1 MIDDTYRVRLDAF
14 EGPLD
19 LLLYLI
25 RKDEVDL
32 HDIPIASITEQ
43 YLAYIAQIQHDCR
56 RVDIDTAGEFLVM
69 AATLMEIKSRMLM
82 PQPEVAAAHATGERK
97 GEKADPREEL
107 VRQLLEYK
115 RYRDAANALE
125 ARAEEWRRRFPA
137 GHAKLDSEALSAA
150 IEAAP
155 DVEMEDLD
163 LLDLVEAFR
172 RIADTVNFDR
182 LGEHQVTYD
191 DTPLEL
197 HAEDIVLRIRE
208 EGGETGELTLQSM
221 FGGRSRGEM
230 VGLFLALLQLVKS
243 RRVRVRQD
251 RAEGLILVR
260 LGEEDGEASS
270 EDDDARAGAATET
283 ASETAK
289 GQEAGQA

>member
-1 MIDDTYRVRLDAF
+1 MIEDTYRVRLEAF

-32 HDIPIASITEQ
+32 HNIPIASITEQ
-43 YLAYIAQIQHDCR
+43 YLAYIEQLQHDSL

-82 PQPEVAAAHATGERK
+82 PQPEPAPVQGEPS
-97 GEKADPREEL
+97 GKAPKSDPREEL

-137 GHAKLDSEALSAA
+137 GHARLDAQALSAA
-150 IEAAP
+150 MEAAP
-155 DVEMEDLD
+155 DIEMEDLD

-208 EGGETGELTLQSM
+208 GADDSGEVTLQSM
-221 FGGRSRGEM
+221 FTGRSRGEM

-260 LGEEDGEASS
+260 LGEEDADTGNREEA
-270 EDDDARAGAATET
+270 
-283 ASETAK
+283 
-289 GQEAGQA
+289 QEAGGADGQTEPTGDSQRA